1 MKKMKKFLFLFL
13 VAALCLGA
21 LSGCGGTLK
30 VTFET
35 NGGTA
40 LPEAAFVAGE
50 AMAEPKAPEKAH
62 AEFGGWYSDSGLS
75 SAFTSWSKMPSE
87 NLTLYAKWNN
97 MKYDVVL
104 LENGGTKG
112 EKTVLSVEYDA
123 KLFDVL
129 PMEGEYAPARE
140 GYTLIGWSY
149 TPDGVPFT
157 AQSTDKMTEEVRVLY
172 AQWSKTSYQ
181 LKLDPGEGGTLAGNV
196 HAIAHGMNVKAFIE
210 DLGELA
216 LPTKGDSIFEG
227 WTMSDGSE
235 IPDAL
240 TMTGALTLVAKWTDK
255 ATLTFDVGDA
265 EPIESLRIAVGSK
278 IADALAEIAKPSV
291 DGYTFMGWSF
301 DDPDNTDEPAII
313 APDDATVMPDN
324 GKTVYAVFEKD
335 EKAWVNL
342 SVVTPEGTTVRE
354 VLRTG
359 FTMEAVDDPNFE
371 GWYYRQKPDSVTVT
385 ALTRNDD
392 GTYTKTG
399 KILPTHIPSVI
410 ANYATPGITW
420 TYAYN
425 FDDSGNKLEAKVTG
439 IVPNQT
445 LPNEVIVP
453 SIAAGKNIINQIGS
467 ASAGSAQT
475 LSNTNFTSPFKNN
488 TSVTKV
494 TYPLFLSVIG
504 DRAFEGCTSLTD
516 VTATGD
522 LPFVV
527 LANAFEGCTNLK
539 NIDLGN
545 ASVIGYKSFLN
556 CTALANVD
564 LSGARMIGSRAF
576 EGTAI
581 SSATLSAKA
590 EMVYENAFK
599 ADAKID
605 LSAAVGEDEK
615 ILNGALYS
623 SDGTVLKRQILWK
636 GTMPNEIPESGLEE
650 LRIESGTVTIG
661 ANAFSRPL
669 EESVGSES
677 KCNLYSPAVKIIIPS
692 SVQTIGGGTDRNGA
706 FYRFENMGAIAE
718 SASVLIIEEGVTKI
732 SDYAFQTSGNG
743 FTSISLPASV
753 TEIGTYAF
761 AFNDEVKEFKIAEGS
776 KLTTIGASAFRSFGS
791 GLTLTL
797 PETVT
802 ALADTVFRGSGFTK
816 IIAPGVKAIGNSVF
830 ESSEIVTFGTTE
842 NVFDLSN
849 VTEFASDALMGAKA
863 SSMVFGSVY
872 PASFAGMTNL
882 KQIGEIENV
891 IDLSLFDE
899 LTENMFNGCTS
910 IVTVKLG
917 EHTALPANIFYG
929 CTSLVNVNSAGDATG
944 INLSAIDTIADGAF
958 RGCTAIEAVYVKEGV
973 RFVGGASAGA
983 FENCTKLMTFG
994 VSGSAAANVIDLSG
1008 VVLDKNES
1016 GEVLTKNTFKGC
1028 KFTKVLLPENFEI
1041 APSMF
1046 YNCSALVTA
1055 GETEKVVDL
1064 SKVKDIGASAFYG
1077 NTSILE
1083 VVLNDSLTKIA
1094 DSVFEGCTKLASVNL
1109 PSKLVEIGGKA
1120 FKKVP
1125 LEGDLVLPETLTTL
1139 GKEAFNAN
1147 SASYGKLTSVV
1158 IPAGLELIS
1167 ESAFKYQDKLQKVI
1181 ISASPTIDK
1190 NAFDYVKSATFY
1202 LMGETM
1208 CKLNNYNAFENGVK
1222 FVLRADLFDDYR
1234 ADAQWKKL
1242 DPFKE

>member
-1 MKKMKKFLFLFL
+1 MKKMRKFLFLFL
-13 VAALCLGA
+13 VAALCLGM

-62 AEFGGWYSDSGLS
+62 AEFGGWYSDSELS

-104 LENGGTKG
+104 LKNGGTKG
-112 EKTVLSVEYDA
+112 EKNVLSVEYDA

-181 LKLDPGEGGTLAGNV
+181 LKLDPGEGGTLSGNV
-196 HAIAHGMNVKAFIE
+196 HAVAHGMNVKAFIE

-265 EPIESLRIAVGSK
+265 EPIESQRIAVGSK
-278 IADALAEIAKPSV
+278 IIDALAEIAKPSV
-291 DGYTFMGWSF
+291 EGYTFMGWSF

-335 EKAWVNL
+335 EDAWVNL
-342 SVVTPEGTTVRE
+342 SVITPDGTTVRE

-359 FTMEAVDDPNFE
+359 FTMEAIDDPNFA
-371 GWYYRQKPDSVTVT
+371 GWYFRAKPDSGTVS
-385 ALTRNDD
+385 ALTKNDN

-399 KILPTHIPSVI
+399 KINNLPAFNSPAVI

-420 TYAYN
+420 TQT
-425 FDDSGNKLEAKVTG
+425 SGKLKAIG
-439 IVPNQT
+439 AQDT
-445 LPNEVIVP
+445 LPSEVIVP
-453 SIAAGKNIINQIGS
+453 SVVGTYIINQIGDS
-467 ASAGSAQT
+467 MVLSAQN

-494 TYPLFLSVIG
+494 TLPMFLRAIG

-522 LPFVV
+522 LSFVV

-564 LSGARMIGSRAF
+564 LSGARMIGSLAF
-576 EGTAI
+576 SGTAI
-581 SSATLSAKA
+581 SSVTLSAKA

-599 ADAKID
+599 TDAQID
-605 LSAAVGEDEK
+605 LSAAAGEDEK

-636 GTMPNEIPESGLEE
+636 GTMPNDIPESGLEE
-650 LRIESGTVTIG
+650 LRIEAGTVTIG

-677 KCNLYSPAVKIIIPS
+677 NCNLYSPAVKIIIPS
-692 SVQTIGGGTDRNGA
+692 SVQTIGGGADRNGA
-706 FYRFENMGAIAE
+706 FYRFENMGARAE

-776 KLTTIGASAFRSFGS
+776 KLATIGASAFWSFGS

-802 ALADTVFRGSGFTK
+802 ALADTVFRSSGFTK
-816 IIAPGVKAIGNSVF
+816 IVAPGVKSIGNSVF
-830 ESSEIVTFGTTE
+830 EGSEIVTFGTTE
-842 NVFDLSN
+842 NIFDLSK
-849 VTEFASDALMGAKA
+849 VTEFAPDALMGAKA
-863 SSMVFGSVY
+863 SSMIFGSVY
-872 PASFAGMTNL
+872 PASFAGMIHL

-958 RGCTAIEAVYVKEGV
+958 RGCTAIEAVFVKEGV

-1077 NTSILE
+1077 NTSILK
-1083 VVLNDSLTKIA
+1083 VILNDSLTKIA

>member
-112 EKTVLSVEYDA
+112 EKNVLSVEYDA

-129 PMEGEYAPARE
+129 PMEGECAPARE

-196 HAIAHGMNVKAFIE
+196 HAVAHGMNVKAFIE

-265 EPIESLRIAVGSK
+265 EPIESQRIAVGSK
-278 IADALAEIAKPSV
+278 IIDALAEIAQPSV
-291 DGYTFMGWSF
+291 EGYTFMGWSF
-301 DDPDNTDEPAII
+301 DDPDNTDEPAVI

-335 EKAWVNL
+335 EDAWVNL
-342 SVVTPEGTTVRE
+342 TVITPDGTTVRE

-359 FTMEAVDDPNFE
+359 FTMEAIDDPNFA
-371 GWYYRQKPDSVTVT
+371 GWYFRMKPDSATVV
-385 ALTRNDD
+385 ALTKNDD

-399 KILPTHIPSVI
+399 KINNLPAFNSPAVI

-420 TYAYN
+420 TQT
-425 FDDSGNKLEAKVTG
+425 SGKLKAIG
-439 IVPNQT
+439 AQDT
-445 LPNEVIVP
+445 LPSEVIVP
-453 SIAAGKNIINQIGS
+453 SVVGTYIINQIGDS
-467 ASAGSAQT
+467 MVLSAQN

-494 TYPLFLSVIG
+494 TLPMFLRAIG

-516 VTATGD
+516 VTVPGD
-522 LPFVV
+522 LPFIV
-527 LANAFEGCTNLK
+527 LANAFEGCANLK

-564 LSGARMIGSRAF
+564 LSGVRMIGSRAF
-576 EGTAI
+576 ENTAI

-599 ADAKID
+599 AGAQID
-605 LSAAVGEDEK
+605 LSAAAGEDEK

-636 GTMPNEIPESGLEE
+636 GTMPNDIPESGLEE
-650 LRIESGTVTIG
+650 FRIAAGTVTIG
-661 ANAFSRPL
+661 ANAFSRPAA
-669 EESVGSES
+669 ESVGSES
-677 KCNLYSPAVKIIIPS
+677 ACNLYSPAVKIIIPS
-692 SVQTIGGGTDRNGA
+692 SVQTIGGGTKSNGA
-706 FYRFENMGAIAE
+706 FYKFENMGTRAE
-718 SASVLIIEEGVTKI
+718 SASVLVIEDGVTSI
-732 SDYAFQTSGNG
+732 TDYAFETSGNG

-761 AFNDEVKEFKIAEGS
+761 AYLDEVTAFTIAEGS
-776 KLTTIGASAFRSFGS
+776 KLATIGASAFWGFGS

-802 ALADTVFRGSGFTK
+802 ALADTVFRSSGFTK
-816 IIAPGVKAIGNSVF
+816 IVAPGVKSIGNSVF
-830 ESSEIVTFGTTE
+830 ESSEIVTFGSTE
-842 NVFDLSN
+842 NVFDLSK
-849 VTEFASDALMGAKA
+849 VTEFAPDALMGAKA

-944 INLSAIDTIADGAF
+944 INLSTIDSIADGAF

-994 VSGSAAANVIDLSG
+994 VSGSAAENVIDLSG

-1016 GEVLTKNTFKGC
+1016 GEILTKNTFKGC

-1077 NTSILE
+1077 NSSILK

-1125 LEGDLVLPETLTTL
+1125 LEGDLILPETLTTL

-1167 ESAFKYQDKLQKVI
+1167 NAAFKYQDKLQKVT
-1181 ISASPTIDK
+1181 ISASPTID
-1190 NAFDYVKSATFY
+1190 NYAFDYVKSATFY